1 MKNLFWSA
9 SLLVATL
16 LFCGN
21 SYGQNRENRDVSG
34 FTHVSFGI
42 SGNLFIKTGPQF
54 SLVLE
59 GDKNILDDI
68 ETEVSG
74 NKLVIRKENWRSS
87 LRDEKVTVNLTMP
100 QIEGLSVSGSGK
112 LEISNPV
119 VSDNL
124 SLAVS
129 GSGKILT
136 TDLDAD
142 DLNCAISGSGDI
154 ILGGKGSVD
163 DGEISISGSGSFSG
177 EAVEID
183 HLEIGVSGSGNCVCN
198 VKGTLDASVSGSG
211 DILYSG
217 NPKIDARVSGSGRVR
232 SR

>member
-1 MKNLFWSA
+1 MKNLLLSA
-9 SLLVATL
+9 SFLVATVF
-16 LFCGN
+16 FCGN
-21 SYGQNRENRDVSG
+21 SYGQERESRDLSG
-34 FTHVSFGI
+34 FTQVSFGI
-42 SGNLFIKTGPQF
+42 SGDLFIKTGPRF

-59 GDKNILDDI
+59 GDKKILDDI

-87 LRDEKVTVNLTMP
+87 IRDEKVTVNLTMP

-112 LEISNPV
+112 AEIMDRV
-119 VSDNL
+119 EADNL

-136 TDLDAD
+136 ADLDAD
-142 DLNCAISGSGDI
+142 DLRCAISGSGDI

-183 HLEIGVSGSGNCVCN
+183 HLEIGVSGSGNCICN
-198 VKGTLDASVSGSG
+198 VKETLNASVSGSG
-211 DILYSG
+211 DVLYSG
-217 NPKIDARVSGSGRVR
+217 NPKIDARASGSGRVR

>member
-1 MKNLFWSA
+1 MKKLLLSA
-9 SLLVATL
+9 SLLVAAVI
-16 LFCGN
+16 FCGN
-21 SYGQNRENRDVSG
+21 SYGQDRETRDVSG
-34 FTHVSFGI
+34 FKQVSFGI
-42 SGNLFIKTGPQF
+42 SGNLFIKTGSQF

-59 GDKNILDDI
+59 GDKKILDDI

-74 NKLVIRKENWRSS
+74 NKLIIRKENWRSS

-112 LEISNPV
+112 AEIINSV
-119 VSDNL
+119 ESDNL

-142 DLNCAISGSGDI
+142 DLRCAISGSGDI

-183 HLEIGVSGSGNCVCN
+183 HLDIGVSGSGNCICN
-198 VKGTLDASVSGSG
+198 VKETLNASVSGSG
-211 DILYSG
+211 DVFYSG

-232 SR
+232 SK

>member
-1 MKNLFWSA
+1 MRNLLLSA
-9 SLLVATL
+9 SLLVATVF
-16 LFCGN
+16 FCAN
-21 SYGQNRENRDVSG
+21 SFGQDRETRDVSG
-34 FTHVSFGI
+34 FTQVSFGI

-59 GDKNILDDI
+59 GDKNVLDDI

-100 QIEGLSVSGSGK
+100 QMEGLSVSGSGK
-112 LEISNPV
+112 AELLTRLE
-119 VSDNL
+119 SDDL

-136 TDLDAD
+136 TDMDAD
-142 DLNCAISGSGDI
+142 DLKCAISGSGDI

-177 EAVEID
+177 EGVEID
-183 HLEIGVSGSGNCVCN
+183 HLDIGVSGSGNCVCN
-198 VKGTLDASVSGSG
+198 VIETLNASVSGSG
-211 DILYSG
+211 DVLYSG

>member
-1 MKNLFWSA
+1 MKNLLFSA
-9 SLLVATL
+9 SLLVATV
-16 LFCGN
+16 FFYGN
-21 SYGQNRENRDVSG
+21 SYGQDRENRDVSG
-34 FTHVSFGI
+34 FTQVSFGI

-74 NKLVIRKENWRSS
+74 NKLVIRKKNWRSS
-87 LRDEKVTVNLTMP
+87 LRDEKVIVNLTMP

-112 LEISNPV
+112 AEILNPV
-119 VSDNL
+119 ESDNL
-124 SLAVS
+124 NLAVS
-129 GSGKILT
+129 GSGKILIS
-136 TDLDAD
+136 DLNAD

-183 HLEIGVSGSGNCVCN
+183 HLEIGVSGSGNCICN
-198 VKGTLDASVSGSG
+198 VKETLDASVSGSG
-211 DILYSG
+211 DVLYSG

>member
-1 MKNLFWSA
+1 MKNLLFSA
-9 SLLVATL
+9 SLLVAAVF
-16 LFCGN
+16 FCSN
-21 SYGQNRENRDVSG
+21 SFGQASENRDVSG
-34 FTHVSFGI
+34 FTQVSFGI
-42 SGNLFIKTGPQF
+42 SGDLFIKTGPQF

-112 LEISNPV
+112 AEILNSV
-119 VSDNL
+119 ESDNL

-136 TDLDAD
+136 AELEAD

-154 ILGGKGSVD
+154 MACI
-163 DGEISISGSGSFSG
+163 
-177 EAVEID
+177 
-183 HLEIGVSGSGNCVCN
+183 VS
-198 VKGTLDASVSGSG
+198 A
-211 DILYSG
+211 
-217 NPKIDARVSGSGRVR
+217 
-232 SR
+232 